1 LGGCKSIITKNG
13 KVINMYK
20 VIFSRSAEKELIKLP
35 TIVVKR
41 IAPFIDSLSE
51 NPRSTGSKKLKGT
64 K

>member
-1 LGGCKSIITKNG
+1 
-13 KVINMYK
+13 MYK